1 MNASFFLFLYAA
13 LQSRIGIGYKC
24 CKNATIIYIGRLILG
39 YGILT
44 KRNRLDK
51 LPLPERKY
59 WPGLKI
65 SWSNHLNKKRISIVT
80 SLKKRKIGIS
90 TKTSIITGCIV
101 LLLLV
106 VGSMI
111 SIKLQSGFS
120 NVMIDTYVQ
129 TQDTALKEFEEHQ
142 KASLEGMT
150 NVITEITGSISAP
163 FIYNFDQ
170 DNLKLLLASFVKI
183 EGIIAINTIDS
194 DGNPFAAAWD
204 DSGIKSGY
212 EIPSDFVLNKDLSI
226 EHDAVHEGETIGKI
240 IVFYTDQLVKKE
252 IEHTKEKTNQSI
264 SEFNDMASNS
274 INRSITAQMAVSGGI
289 IICLIVSIIVCLQF
303 IVTKPINNTVKMI
316 EDIAQGNGDLT
327 KRLEVTSN
335 DEIGELGKWFNVFVT
350 KLQGLITDISGN
362 SETLNQSSIQLLE
375 ISKEMSG
382 SADQMSE
389 RSTAVAAAAEEMSS
403 NMSSVAAA
411 AEESSTNINMVSA
424 AAEEMTS
431 TINEIAQN
439 TEKTRA
445 TSNQAVLK
453 TKSASGNIGQ
463 LSQSASEISNVIETI
478 NDISDQTNLLALN
491 ATIEAARAGEAGKGF
506 AVVAG
511 EIKELAR
518 QTAEATLEIKEKIDN
533 IQNSTQET
541 VSEIEEVTVSIND
554 VNEMIDT
561 VAAAVEEQSVT
572 TKEIAT
578 NVAQAAQGIQEV
590 TQNVSQSS
598 TVSHEIAQ
606 DIAKVNH
613 SSNEMSQNSSLVNSR
628 ADGLSRL
635 SQNLNKTVGQFK
647 I

>member
-1 MNASFFLFLYAA
+1 M
-13 LQSRIGIGYKC
+13 
-24 CKNATIIYIGRLILG
+24 T
-39 YGILT
+39 
-44 KRNRLDK
+44 
-51 LPLPERKY
+51 P
-59 WPGLKI
+59 
-65 SWSNHLNKKRISIVT
+65 
-80 SLKKRKIGIS
+80 LKKRKIGIS

-111 SIKLQSGFS
+111 SIKFQSGFS

-129 TQDTALKEFEEHQ
+129 TQDTALKEFEKHQ
-142 KASLEGMT
+142 KTSLEGMT

-183 EGIIAINTIDS
+183 EGITAINTIDS

-204 DSGIKSGY
+204 DSGIKSGD

-226 EHDAVHEGETIGKI
+226 EQDAVHEGETIGKI

-264 SEFNDMASNS
+264 SEFNNMASNS

-382 SADQMSE
+382 SAGQMSE
-389 RSTAVAAAAEEMSS
+389 KSTAVAAAAEEMSS

-572 TKEIAT
+572 TKEIAS

-598 TVSHEIAQ
+598 AVSHEIAQ
-606 DIAKVNH
+606 DIAQVNH

-635 SQNLNKTVGQFK
+635 SQDLNKTVGQFK